1 MICRIGDSSLNLEVP
16 LTRIEQ
22 LRPLRIGIR
31 AGDILLAS
39 HKPEGLSA
47 RNVFPGIITSLQQR
61 EAMVV
66 AHVDCG
72 ANLEVHMTPAA
83 ADSLQLRVDGTA
95 WLVVKTYSCQL
106 MQGRGQ

>member
-1 MICRIGDSSLNLEVP
+1 
-16 LTRIEQ
+16 
-22 LRPLRIGIR
+22 
-31 AGDILLAS
+31 
-39 HKPEGLSA
+39 
-47 RNVFPGIITSLQQR
+47 
-61 EAMVV
+61 MVV

-106 MQGRGQ
+106 MQGWGQ

>member
-22 LRPLRIGIR
+22 SRPLRIGIR

-66 AHVDCG
+66 AHVDC
-72 ANLEVHMTPAA
+72 EPT
-83 ADSLQLRVDGTA
+83 SRFI
-95 WLVVKTYSCQL
+95 
-106 MQGRGQ
+106 